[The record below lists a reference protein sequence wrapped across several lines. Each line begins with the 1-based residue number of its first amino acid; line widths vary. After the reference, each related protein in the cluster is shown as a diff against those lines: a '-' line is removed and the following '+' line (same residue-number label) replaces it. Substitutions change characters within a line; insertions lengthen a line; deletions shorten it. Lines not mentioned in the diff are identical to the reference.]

1 MKKISIIIPVYNAE
15 KYIERGLNS
24 IVRQTIFEK
33 LDVII
38 INDGSK
44 DKSLKLCEQYSKKYE
59 NIKIFSKE
67 NGGVS
72 SARNLGL
79 EKVKTKYVCFFDV
92 DDTVELDM
100 YEKLLDII
108 ERKKVDIA
116 MVDFS
121 IIHNNGFKK
130 KKRKSIKET
139 IEGKN
144 MIVSFFK
151 GGIIG
156 NNIFDKIF
164 LYKIISNVR
173 FYDGKAVGEDM
184 HFMYQALKN
193 ARYISIDT
201 SYSGYNYYQNEIS
214 AMNNVFSPKFF
225 DTIFLSKL
233 MVDDYDETT
242 ELYEYAYAH
251 LIHEVCKVNEY
262 MLLHDAEKKYEKE
275 KQEIRKEIK
284 GYSLKKAY
292 KYLSHRQFAGLLLMK
307 ISQRMYM
314 FFYRVM
320 KIG

>member
-15 KYIERGLNS
+15 KYVERGLSS
-24 IVRQTIFEK
+24 IVHQTIFEK

-38 INDGSK
+38 INDGST
-44 DKSLKLCEQYSKKYE
+44 DKSLKLCEQYSEKYE
-59 NIKIFSKE
+59 NIEVFSKE

-79 EKVKTKYVCFFDV
+79 EKVKTKYVCFFDI

-108 ERKKVDIA
+108 EIKKVDIA

-121 IIHNNGFKK
+121 IIYNNGCKK

-164 LYKIISNVR
+164 SYEIIGDVR

-184 HFMYQALKN
+184 HFIYEVLKN
-193 ARYISIDT
+193 ARDIFIDT

-214 AMNNVFSPKFF
+214 AMNSVFSPKFF

-233 MVDDYDETT
+233 MVDDYDVNTV
-242 ELYEYAYAH
+242 LYEYAYAH

-262 MLLHDAEKKYEKE
+262 ILLHDPEKKYEKE

-284 GYSLKKAY
+284 SYSLKKAY
-292 KYLSHRQFAGLLLMK
+292 KYLSHRHFAGLLLMK